1 MSPQALVESILS
13 VNVTDP
19 DPAMIPVFSG
29 WNPGIMKNVI
39 LYFKSINLEPRKDL
53 PYHREQKEFYKGQN
67 TGQNYS
73 VLHLQKKEGFWTWK
87 CSFGCQ
93 PHTVGTL
100 PVPIYF
106 YEHNTRYISELNL
119 ECGEMSLVE
128 LVSAAGCSLLQ

>member
-29 WNPGIMKNVI
+29 WNPGIMKNVV

-53 PYHREQKEFYKGQN
+53 PYHREQKEFYKEQN

-73 VLHLQKKEGFWTWK
+73 VLHLQKKDGFWT
-87 CSFGCQ
+87 
-93 PHTVGTL
+93 
-100 PVPIYF
+100 
-106 YEHNTRYISELNL
+106 
-119 ECGEMSLVE
+119 
-128 LVSAAGCSLLQ
+128 